1 LPPPEPVLQLHR
13 VRSGRLFVHSLPRFR
28 PSVVGIPL
36 SSELSV
42 PDRWPL
48 SHPVN
53 APPGGRRTVPPGRWF
68 VVAAFATLCPPG
80 LVASPE
86 TARGAQAEPTTA
98 DEAAAKKLAAEAAI
112 EDRYRRIVEG
122 LPPEEQAWEKLLGEQ
137 LGSFYLPLH
146 KQDRVAG
153 RTTAWSFVRDEP
165 GLPRVLL
172 IGDSV
177 SRGYTLAARTALAGK
192 ANVHRAPA
200 NCGPT
205 ASGLKHLDAWLGE
218 KRWDLIHFNFGIHD
232 RNTPLADYT
241 ARLEQLVER
250 LEKTGATLVWA
261 TTTPI
266 PDKPEARQTATSIVD
281 RNAAAA
287 VVMARHGVAIDDL
300 FTFITPHL
308 AAVQPPGDVHFTA
321 AGYDL
326 LGGQVAAKIAAALE
340 RR

>member
-1 LPPPEPVLQLHR
+1 MPARSPVSR
-13 VRSGRLFVHSLPRFR
+13 
-28 PSVVGIPL
+28 
-36 SSELSV
+36 
-42 PDRWPL
+42 
-48 SHPVN
+48 PVN
-53 APPGGRRTVPPGRWF
+53 APPGRRKAVPHGLGLVLWL
-68 VVAAFATLCPPG
+68 VVAAIATLCPPD
-80 LVASPE
+80 VVVPPE
-86 TARGAQAEPTTA
+86 AARGAQAEPTTA
-98 DEAAAKKLAAEAAI
+98 DEAAAKKQAAAAAI
-112 EDRYRRIVEG
+112 EARYRTIVEG

-165 GLPRVLL
+165 GLPRMLL

-177 SRGYTLAARTALAGK
+177 SRGYTLAARKGLAGK
-192 ANVHRAPA
+192 ATVHRAPA

-205 ASGLKHLDAWLGE
+205 ASGLKHLDAWLGDG
-218 KRWDLIHFNFGIHD
+218 RWDLIHFNFGIHD
-232 RNTPLADYT
+232 RNTPVADYA

-266 PDKPEARQTATSIVD
+266 PDKSEAGQTAASIVD

-287 VVMARHGVAIDDL
+287 EVMARHRVAIDDL
-300 FTFITPHL
+300 FTFITPRL
-308 AAVQPPGDVHFTA
+308 AEVQPPGDVHFTA

-326 LGGQVAAKIAAALE
+326 LGGQVAAAITAALD